1 MPLKEQAPGQG
12 ETRRFLVKC
21 DGCSF
26 ERPAEGRDEATEIGD
41 GHRRETGHELVAV
54 EFPPAAGSS

>member
-12 ETRRFLVKC
+12 ESRRFLVKC

-26 ERPAEGRDEATEIGD
+26 EQSAEGRDEATEVGD

-54 EFPPAAGSS
+54 EFPPSVKTA